1 MQRRAGKGVAHISIP
16 TTPSHMADSDEKAP
30 SRLQQK
36 SLGVTNRIWLIL
48 LAFVALV
55 VFTRSALP
63 AENTAAR
70 HRILHHDLKPKNY
83 LNVSDDAV
91 NPFPFCPALGP
102 GDELASKY
110 DPVVLSTTRFHLGSG
125 ARIQRVINKALAG
138 LPVTISVIGGS
149 GESLAPRPLSPPF
162 LLSLPLHLR
171 RGIISPH
178 MHVHC
183 ASLGLLD
190 FAAHIPVPEHAASA
204 SPRT

>member
-1 MQRRAGKGVAHISIP
+1 MQRRVGKGVAHISLPP
-16 TTPSHMADSDEKAP
+16 TPGLPMGADPEKPP

-55 VFTRSALP
+55 VFTRSVLP
-63 AENTAAR
+63 SESINTR
-70 HRILHHDLKPKNY
+70 HRILHTDLKPKNY
-83 LNVSDDAV
+83 LNVSEDA

-102 GDELASKY
+102 GDDLASKY

-149 GESLAPRPLSPPF
+149 GTC
-162 LLSLPLHLR
+162 LPLRHPITPFALP
-171 RGIISPH
+171 SPH
-178 MHVHC
+178 HVRP
-183 ASLGLLD
+183 AP
-190 FAAHIPVPEHAASA
+190 FR
-204 SPRT
+204 RTYIRQQRRRESQ